1 MMKNNKT
8 ESEIFDQIKQSLEN
22 YEEAYI
28 PGSWEG
34 FVQKKRIRQRK
45 LFLRIASGIAACL
58 LLGFVGIN
66 LVHFEKRANL
76 KSTAEQ
82 TAGRIRIAPD
92 VETKSSKKTEPS
104 VVSPKSDLKQS
115 SPALAE
121 SKAKRIPRAVL
132 IAEEKHKASEQPVVS
147 IPAVDSTKKN
157 STLAAN
163 IDLRSNSNKPD
174 TTKSRSDTIK
184 DKTTNT
190 FLNPA
195 PAKENQNLADA
206 SRRKVRFGINFS
218 PGVSSSQSSGA
229 FNYMGGI
236 SADISLFSN
245 VQLSTGLQIEN
256 QSIVNK
262 LPGIVSVST
271 APQNETK
278 TKLINL
284 DVPINI
290 TWKFA
295 SEKSHAYYVSAG
307 LSSLVY
313 LRQENKNTTYSDM
326 LVPVSTVIAG
336 EKIESYSIVNQVSVT
351 QDVVTPTQMIDFA
364 GRINIMVGFEKKLSN
379 RLFIHFEPYAK
390 IPSSGQAA
398 GSLNHTTT
406 GINFKISF

>member
-1 MMKNNKT
+1 MKKKDTT
-8 ESEIFDQIKQSLEN
+8 ENEFFAHIKQSLES

-28 PGSWEG
+28 PGSWEK
-34 FVQKKRIRQRK
+34 FVQKRRVRQRK
-45 LFLRIASGIAACL
+45 LLLRIASGIAACL
-58 LLGFVGIN
+58 LLGFVGVN
-66 LVHFEKRANL
+66 LVHFEKRDNL
-76 KSTAEQ
+76 KSTVEQ
-82 TAGRIRIAPD
+82 KISSIRITPD
-92 VETKSSKKTEPS
+92 VETKSTKKTEPS
-104 VVSPKSDLKQS
+104 IVSLKSDLKILK
-115 SPALAE
+115 SPATE
-121 SKAKRIPRAVL
+121 TKANSILKENL
-132 IAEEKHKASEQPVVS
+132 IAKGDNRASEPPVVS
-147 IPAVDSTKKN
+147 IPAVDSAKKN
-157 STLAAN
+157 STFAAN
-163 IDLRSNSNKPD
+163 VDLQANKNITD
-174 TTKSRSDTIK
+174 TIKSSSDTIK

-190 FLNPA
+190 FLNTT
-195 PAKENQNLADA
+195 PAKGNQNLADA

-218 PGVSSSQSSGA
+218 PGVSTSQSSGS
-229 FNYMGGI
+229 FNYMGGV

-256 QSIVNK
+256 QNIVK
-262 LPGIVSVST
+262 KMPGIVSSSI

-313 LRQENKNTTYSDM
+313 LRQENRNTTYADM
-326 LVPVSTVIAG
+326 LVPVSTVVAG

-351 QDVVTPTQMIDFA
+351 QNTVAPTQMIDFA

>member
-58 LLGFVGIN
+58 LLGFVWVN
-66 LVHFEKRANL
+66 LIRFEKRDNL

-82 TAGRIRIAPD
+82 TISSIRIAPD

-104 VVSPKSDLKQS
+104 MVSSKSDLKES
-115 SPALAE
+115 NVTLAE
-121 SKAKRIPRAVL
+121 SKAKRIPRA
-132 IAEEKHKASEQPVVS
+132 IFTTEEKHKASEQHVVT

-157 STLAAN
+157 STFAAN
-163 IDLRSNSNKPD
+163 VDLRANNNKPD
-174 TTKSRSDTIK
+174 TTKSNSDTIRRE
-184 DKTTNT
+184 TTNT
-190 FLNPA
+190 FLDTPI
-195 PAKENQNLADA
+195 AKENQNLADA

-218 PGVSSSQSSGA
+218 PGVNTSQSSGS

-245 VQLSTGLQIEN
+245 VQLSTGLQVEN
-256 QSIVNK
+256 QSIVK
-262 LPGIVSVST
+262 KTAGIVSSSL

-313 LRQENKNTTYSDM
+313 LRQENRNTTYADM
-326 LVPVSTVIAG
+326 LVPLSTFVGG

>member
-1 MMKNNKT
+1 MKNKNIT
-8 ESEIFDQIKQSLEN
+8 ESKIFAHIKQSLES

-34 FVQKKRIRQRK
+34 FLQNRKIRQRK

-58 LLGFVGIN
+58 LLGFVGVN
-66 LVHFEKRANL
+66 LVHFEKKANL

-82 TAGRIRIAPD
+82 TISSIMITPE
-92 VETKSSKKTEPS
+92 VKTKSTKTTEPS
-104 VVSPKSDLKQS
+104 MVSLKSDLKQLK
-115 SPALAE
+115 SPGTE
-121 SKAKRIPRAVL
+121 SKANSIPKENL
-132 IAEEKHKASEQPVVS
+132 IAKGENKASEQPVVS
-147 IPAVDSTKKN
+147 ILAVDSIKKN
-157 STLAAN
+157 STIAAN
-163 IDLRSNSNKPD
+163 VELQSNNNKPD
-174 TTKSRSDTIK
+174 TIKSSSDTIRSE
-184 DKTTNT
+184 TTKT
-190 FLNPA
+190 FLDTPI
-195 PAKENQNLADA
+195 AKKNQNLADA

-218 PGVSSSQSSGA
+218 PGVSTSQSSGS

-245 VQLSTGLQIEN
+245 VQLSTGLQVEN

-284 DVPINI
+284 DVPVNI

-313 LRQENKNTTYSDM
+313 LRQENRNTSYADM
-326 LVPVSTVIAG
+326 LVPVSTVVAG
-336 EKIESYSIVNQVSVT
+336 EKINSYSIVNQVTVT
-351 QDVVTPTQMIDFA
+351 QNTVAPTQMIDFA

>member
-1 MMKNNKT
+1 MIKNNKT
-8 ESEIFDQIKQSLEN
+8 ESEIFAQIKQSLEN
-22 YEEAYI
+22 YEETYI
-28 PGSWEG
+28 PGSWEN
-34 FVQKKRIRQRK
+34 FVQKRRIRQRK
-45 LFLRIASGIAACL
+45 LLLRIASGIAACL
-58 LLGFVGIN
+58 MLGFVGVN
-66 LVHFEKRANL
+66 LVHFEKRDNL

-82 TAGRIRIAPD
+82 TSSNIRITPD
-92 VETKSSKKTEPS
+92 VETKSTKKTEPS
-104 VVSPKSDLKQS
+104 MVSPKSDMKQS
-115 SPALAE
+115 NITLAE
-121 SKAKRIPRAVL
+121 SKENRIPREIL
-132 IAEEKHKASEQPVVS
+132 IAEVKHNASEPPVVS

-157 STLAAN
+157 STFAAN
-163 IDLRSNSNKPD
+163 VDLQSNNNKTD
-174 TTKSRSDTIK
+174 TTKSNSDTIRSE
-184 DKTTNT
+184 TTNT
-190 FLNPA
+190 FLDTPI
-195 PAKENQNLADA
+195 AKENQNLADA

-218 PGVSSSQSSGA
+218 PSVNTSQSSGS
-229 FNYMGGI
+229 FNYMGGL

-256 QSIVNK
+256 QSIVK
-262 LPGIVSVST
+262 TMPGIVTSST
-271 APQNETK
+271 APKNETK

-313 LRQENKNTTYSDM
+313 LRQENRNTTYADM
-326 LVPVSTVIAG
+326 LVPLSTVVAG
-336 EKIESYSIVNQVSVT
+336 EKIESYNIVNQVSVT
-351 QDVVTPTQMIDFA
+351 QNTVAPTQMIDFA

>member
-1 MMKNNKT
+1 MKKKDTT
-8 ESEIFDQIKQSLEN
+8 ESELFALIKQSLEN

-34 FVQKKRIRQRK
+34 FLQKRRIRQRK

-58 LLGFVGIN
+58 LLGFVGVN

-82 TAGRIRIAPD
+82 TTSSIRITPD
-92 VETKSSKKTEPS
+92 AEIKSTKKTEPS
-104 VVSPKSDLKQS
+104 MVSLKSDLKQFKS
-115 SPALAE
+115 AGTE
-121 SKAKRIPRAVL
+121 SKANSILKENL
-132 IAEEKHKASEQPVVS
+132 IVKGENKASEHPVVS
-147 IPAVDSTKKN
+147 IPAVDSINKASALTA
-157 STLAAN
+157 ST
-163 IDLRSNSNKPD
+163 DLQSNTNKTD
-174 TTKSRSDTIK
+174 TTKSSSDTIRNE
-184 DKTTNT
+184 TTNT
-190 FLNPA
+190 FLDTPI
-195 PAKENQNLADA
+195 AKGKQNLADA

-218 PGVSSSQSSGA
+218 PGVSSSQSSGS
-229 FNYMGGI
+229 FNYMGGL
-236 SADISLFSN
+236 SADIPLFSN
-245 VQLSTGLQIEN
+245 VQLSTGVQVEN
-256 QSIVNK
+256 QHMAEKVS
-262 LPGIVSVST
+262 GIVSSST

-313 LRQENKNTTYSDM
+313 LRQENRNTTYSDM
-326 LVPVSTVIAG
+326 LVPVSTIVAG
-336 EKIESYSIVNQVSVT
+336 QEIKSYSVVNQVSVT
-351 QDVVTPTQMIDFA
+351 QNTVAPTQMFDFA